1 MTLPIIIAL
10 DTKDISRAE
19 QIIESTKEL
28 INNYKVGLEFYLK
41 NGQEG
46 VRKLRQIGDFDLFLD
61 LKLYD
66 IPNTVKGAAESISE
80 LKPKFLTVHA
90 AGGSK
95 MIQSAVAALPSTSIA
110 AVTVLTSFSESEFEL
125 MGQKM
130 DIQNTVKS
138 WAQLA
143 INAGATSIVCSPFEV
158 GVLREISQSITLITP
173 GVRIEGDEKGDQ
185 ARVMTPRQA
194 LDAGAN
200 FVVIGR
206 PITQHLDS
214 SGELIRSKIQEI
226 SATLK

>member
-1 MTLPIIIAL
+1 
-10 DTKDISRAE
+10 
-19 QIIESTKEL
+19 
-28 INNYKVGLEFYLK
+28 
-41 NGQEG
+41 
-46 VRKLRQIGDFDLFLD
+46 
-61 LKLYD
+61 
-66 IPNTVKGAAESISE
+66 
-80 LKPKFLTVHA
+80 
-90 AGGSK
+90 
-95 MIQSAVAALPSTSIA
+95 
-110 AVTVLTSFSESEFEL
+110 

-158 GVLREISQSITLITP
+158 GGLREISQSITLITP

-206 PITQHLDS
+206 PITQHLDL
-214 SGELIRSKIQEI
+214 SGELIRSKIRSKPI
-226 SATLK
+226 SPTYIFLRKCS